1 MPTPYDEQIFS
12 VPDII
17 DGERIVLHAE
27 RLVPDR
33 RRVLD
38 RVARISKRVVAER
51 RRIEVDVLHE
61 ELCIEYESGD
71 GFELTGDKPAELR
84 ILLYAEEPEVV
95 KIIRAVEEVRVS
107 TRAAT
112 KVRKFSET
120 VRHEVLD

>member
-1 MPTPYDEQIFS
+1 MPTPYDEEIFS
-12 VPDII
+12 APDII
-17 DGERIVLHAE
+17 DGERIVLHSE
-27 RLVPDR
+27 RLVPER

-71 GFELTGDKPAELR
+71 GLELTGDKPAELR

-95 KIIRAVEEVRVS
+95 KTVRAVEEVRVS

-112 KVRKFSET
+112 EVRKFSET